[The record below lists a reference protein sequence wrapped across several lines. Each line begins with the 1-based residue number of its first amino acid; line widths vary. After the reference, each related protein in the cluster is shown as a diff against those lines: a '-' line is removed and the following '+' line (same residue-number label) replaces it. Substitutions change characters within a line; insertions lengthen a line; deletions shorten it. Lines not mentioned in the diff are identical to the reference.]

1 MVLSGGDLDRAA
13 AHQRDGAIEAGRILN
28 FGRILMTHKLGIFI
42 ALSLSAAAA
51 ITSSSAQ
58 APAANAQ
65 RVGGPTELFR
75 TALPDAPGKQLV
87 VVALTIA
94 PRQANQAP
102 SMGHRHPGSVYV
114 YVTEGTARFGIEG
127 QPVKEVKTGESFFEA
142 PGVVHNVMEST
153 STTEGAKAIAV
164 MIVPD
169 GAPLTLP
176 AH

>member
-1 MVLSGGDLDRAA
+1 MTRKL
-13 AHQRDGAIEAGRILN
+13 QRIL
-28 FGRILMTHKLGIFI
+28 I
-42 ALSLSAAAA
+42 ALCVSAGVIAMSA
-51 ITSSSAQ
+51 SAQ
-58 APAANAQ
+58 APAASA
-65 RVGGPTELFR
+65 RPAAGPTELFR

-94 PRQANQAP
+94 PKQANQPA

-127 QPVKEVKTGESFFEA
+127 QPVKEIKAGESFFEP
-142 PGVVHNVMEST
+142 PGAVHNVMEST
-153 STTEGAKAIAV
+153 SATEGAKAIAV

>member
-1 MVLSGGDLDRAA
+1 MEGL
-13 AHQRDGAIEAGRILN
+13 
-28 FGRILMTHKLGIFI
+28 LMTHKLRILI
-42 ALSLSAAAA
+42 ALGVSAAAVVSA
-51 ITSSSAQ
+51 SAQ
-58 APAANAQ
+58 APTTNPARA
-65 RVGGPTELFR
+65 GGPTELFR

-94 PRQANQAP
+94 PKQTSQLP
-102 SMGHRHPGSVYV
+102 SAGHRHPGSVYV

-127 QPVKEVKTGESFFEA
+127 QPVKEVKTGESFFEP
-142 PGVVHNVMEST
+142 PGALHTVMESA
-153 STTEGAKAIAV
+153 SSTEGAKAIAV

>member
-1 MVLSGGDLDRAA
+1 
-13 AHQRDGAIEAGRILN
+13 
-28 FGRILMTHKLGIFI
+28 MTSKRIFI
-42 ALSLSAAAA
+42 ALCASAAAA
-51 ITSSSAQ
+51 ITSASAQ
-58 APAANAQ
+58 APPSA
-65 RVGGPTELFR
+65 RPTGGPTELFR

-94 PRQANQAP
+94 PKRADQPASP
-102 SMGHRHPGSVYV
+102 GHRHPGSVYV

-127 QPVKEVKTGESFFEA
+127 QPVKEVKTGESFFEP
-142 PGVVHNVMEST
+142 PGALHTVMESA
-153 STTEGAKAIAV
+153 SATEGAKAIAV

>member
-1 MVLSGGDLDRAA
+1 
-13 AHQRDGAIEAGRILN
+13 
-28 FGRILMTHKLGIFI
+28 MTHKLRVFT
-42 ALSLSAAAA
+42 ALALSAATAVA
-51 ITSSSAQ
+51 ITSASAQ
-58 APAANAQ
+58 APTTNPARA
-65 RVGGPTELFR
+65 GGPTELFR

-94 PRQANQAP
+94 PKQANQPA

-127 QPVKEVKTGESFFEA
+127 QPVKEVKTGESFFEP

-153 STTEGAKAIAV
+153 SATEGAKAIAV